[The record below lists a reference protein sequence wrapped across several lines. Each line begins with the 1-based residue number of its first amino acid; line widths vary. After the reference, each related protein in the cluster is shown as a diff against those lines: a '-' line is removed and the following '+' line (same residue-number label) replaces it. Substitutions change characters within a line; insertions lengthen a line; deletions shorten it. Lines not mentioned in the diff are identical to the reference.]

1 MNERDIGAEILEGLR
16 EIKAFKQGMTQLRT
30 AALAVDNTE
39 MDEILQDNELVRNLK
54 AGLKELKK
62 GEYTLV

>member
-30 AALAVDNTE
+30 AALDVDNAE
-39 MDEILQDNELVRNLK
+39 MDEILQDKELVRNLK
-54 AGLKELKK
+54 KGLKELKN
-62 GEYTLV
+62 GEYRLV

>member
-30 AALAVDNTE
+30 AALSVDNAE
-39 MDEILQDNELVRNLK
+39 MDEILQDNELVRNLN

>member
-30 AALAVDNTE
+30 AALAVDNAE
-39 MDEILQDNELVRNLK
+39 MDEISQDNELVRNLK